1 MKIFSI
7 KANLF
12 LLIKKKVKQIFNF
25 VLVEWFLYSYQVVN
39 GCIVL
44 IFFFLVLTF
53 VFVLN
58 KASLFPIQLMF

>member
-25 VLVEWFLYSYQVVN
+25 VLVKWLLYSYQVVN

-58 KASLFPIQLMF
+58 KAFLFPIQLMF